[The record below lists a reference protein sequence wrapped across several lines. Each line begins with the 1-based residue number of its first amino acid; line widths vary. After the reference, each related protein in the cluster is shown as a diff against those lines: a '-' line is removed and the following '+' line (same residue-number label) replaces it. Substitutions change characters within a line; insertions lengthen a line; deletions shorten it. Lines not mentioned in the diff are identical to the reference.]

1 MNYFPNEA
9 TITGQSSK
17 RNYHLNCSGN
27 CPNGR
32 VKMHIIDMDQKCGT
46 LKRHIG
52 LLRDLGK
59 RKTIYIYGIPYFW
72 QCAWCFLIYF
82 ASLKSHKSSKKYCKL
97 IDFITFTWRKRSI
110 HSLTS
115 YFIEEFLYA
124 KYSVRSWG
132 YSVHRWI
139 PLLSSCVCL
148 YSWGANIKQTIT
160 QLMIYL

>member
-1 MNYFPNEA
+1 MAFQGDTKWKNKFKNQFKENFFNCGVRSTMNYFPNEA

-17 RNYHLNCSGN
+17 RNYHLNFSGN

-97 IDFITFTWRKRSI
+97 IDFITFT
-110 HSLTS
+110 
-115 YFIEEFLYA
+115 
-124 KYSVRSWG
+124 
-132 YSVHRWI
+132 
-139 PLLSSCVCL
+139 
-148 YSWGANIKQTIT
+148 
-160 QLMIYL
+160 